1 MCTFYREIKHF
12 KRESNDIHFSN
23 AFAEQII
30 LSTCKYKIFSVYS
43 PGFEYFSIISKEW

>member
-1 MCTFYREIKHF
+1 MIL
-12 KRESNDIHFSN
+12 IFSN

-30 LSTCKYKIFSVYS
+30 LSTCKYKIFSVHS